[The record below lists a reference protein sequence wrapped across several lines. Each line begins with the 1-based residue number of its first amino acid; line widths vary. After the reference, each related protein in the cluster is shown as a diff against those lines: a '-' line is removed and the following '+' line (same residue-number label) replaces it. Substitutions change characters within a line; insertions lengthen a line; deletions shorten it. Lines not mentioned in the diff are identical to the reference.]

1 MRPITAR
8 RGAATTGAAIVLML
22 SISLVAFHT
31 AVATA
36 NPGQGTTIDLY
47 SRLTDLNG
55 TAMPSQPGDQGLVGR
70 DLYVLSGDASSP
82 APAGDP
88 IGRLVGR
95 CMLVTSSEVLCDGVF
110 SFDGR
115 GTLTAYL
122 EFDAGAAGNVEAITG
137 GTGEFTG
144 AAGTIEETP
153 VAGHP
158 ADHLYHIE
166 ITGRSQG

>member
-1 MRPITAR
+1 MRLTAR
-8 RGAATTGAAIVLML
+8 RGAVAGGAAVALI
-22 SISLVAFHT
+22 IAIILVAFQV
-31 AVATA
+31 AAATA
-36 NPGQGTTIDLY
+36 NPGQGMTIDLY
-47 SRLTDLNG
+47 SHLTDLNG
-55 TAMPSQPGDQGLVGR
+55 VATPAQPGDQGLVGR
-70 DLYVLSGDASSP
+70 DLYVLGGDPSSP
-82 APAGDP
+82 APKGDP

-110 SFDGR
+110 SLDGR

-122 EFDAGAAGNVEAITG
+122 EFDAGASGNVEAITG

-144 AAGTIEETP
+144 AAGTIEETV

-166 ITGRSQG
+166 VTGYSQP